1 MIVTPGVQKYE
12 VVLQDKYFL
21 RECIQKL
28 SLEERLDE
36 IAYCAK
42 MTLAVP
48 GDQFTGLPIIKPG
61 MKIRVSGTRFGES
74 RFTYLIEPGVVWDV
88 EIANKA
94 RRNWNLTVY
103 DRLIY
108 LAKSKDE
115 YLWSEGQTATDRINK
130 ICTDWKIPISNIPAI
145 EQKLAAATVRA
156 KPIWGI
162 IQDTL
167 KETAS
172 KSGRLFTVRMQP
184 DGLEIF
190 ELGTN
195 KDVWIFEFG
204 ANLETVSQK
213 QTLSGAVTKVK
224 ILGKASKG
232 KRTPVSS
239 TATAKKK
246 RKKTPEEKAAEKEAR
261 AAASKTKKNE
271 PSVVI
276 DTMESADVDE
286 LGTIQEIY
294 SDQKAIDAGTASA
307 KAASMLT
314 GIQETV
320 KVEAIDINTI
330 RKGDKVI
337 VEGWE
342 SGLYVMSVRHE
353 LGTPGKM
360 QMELSTL
367 DYIRRKYYHER

>member
-1 MIVTPGVQKYE
+1 MIVTPGPCKYE

-28 SLEERLDE
+28 SLEDRLDE
-36 IAYCAK
+36 IAYSAK
-42 MTLAVP
+42 VTLAVP

-61 MKIRVSGTRFGES
+61 MEIRVSGTKFGES
-74 RFTYLIEPGVVWDV
+74 NYSYLIQPGVVWDV

-94 RRNWNLTVY
+94 RRNWNLTIY

-115 YLWSEGQTATDRINK
+115 YLWKEGEKASDRIAR
-130 ICTDWKIPISNIPAI
+130 ICGDWGVTVKDIPDTG
-145 EQKLAAATVRA
+145 QGLAAGTCRA
-156 KPIWGI
+156 KPLWGI

-167 KETAS
+167 KETAG

-190 ELGTN
+190 EIGTN
-195 KDVWIFEFG
+195 KDVWVFEFG
-204 ANLETVSQK
+204 ANLESVSQK

-224 ILGKASKG
+224 VLGKASKG
-232 KRTPVSS
+232 ERAPVSS
-239 TATAKKK
+239 VHTGETDK
-246 RKKTPEEKAAEKEAR
+246 
-261 AAASKTKKNE
+261 
-271 PSVVI
+271 
-276 DTMESADVDE
+276 
-286 LGTIQEIY
+286 LGTIQEII
-294 SDQKAIDAGTASA
+294 SDQKAIDDGTAGA
-307 KAASMLT
+307 KAEGMLA

-337 VEGWE
+337 VDGWQD
-342 SGLYVMSVRHE
+342 GLYVMSVRHE

-360 QMELSTL
+360 QMELATKE
-367 DYIRRKYYHER
+367 YIRRKYYHER